1 MKVPLPSAI
10 FVNCTTLTKPL
21 AVCTMLLPPSSPR
34 TKIFPQ
40 PVTARDET
48 KTRSTARRR
57 FITSPPSELG
67 VSPVYT
73 CARREHRRESSARIA
88 FEKSIQTLHGKHQLA
103 TASFWTRQ
111 RTDLSLSDRARLSAL
126 GRGQ

>member
-1 MKVPLPSAI
+1 MSMNVPLPSAI
-10 FVNCTTLTKPL
+10 FVNCTTVTKPL

-34 TKIFPQ
+34 TEIFPQ

-73 CARREHRRESSARIA
+73 CARREHRRESSGRIA
-88 FEKSIQTLHGKHQLA
+88 FEKSNSNVAWQTT
-103 TASFWTRQ
+103 TASFWIRQ
-111 RTDLSLSDRARLSAL
+111 RTDLSLGDLGPLERALD
-126 GRGQ
+126 